1 MDAEFAKKTWE
12 LENNID
18 TIPQS
23 DEIFKYDAAG
33 QSQVIF
39 CKIFKNGRN

>member
-33 QSQVIF
+33 QSQVLI
-39 CKIFKNGRN
+39 CKTF